1 MNAFPDNDEFYRDHE
16 SDNDSEV
23 EDEITITTEF
33 QTSIREF
40 KDIDKEILE
49 YSKKLR
55 ELRKLKKQREVYIID
70 FMKNIDE
77 EAIEMRDGYLAV
89 HKTERKVSL
98 SMKFLRSLVIEVY
111 GDNSKLDKFMELVQN
126 RPKKDY
132 FSLKMKK
139 SI

>member
-1 MNAFPDNDEFYRDHE
+1 MNPFPDNDEFYRE
-16 SDNDSEV
+16 PEYESEV

-33 QTSIREF
+33 QNTIKEF
-40 KDIDKEILE
+40 KTIDKEIFE

-55 ELRKLKKQREVYIID
+55 ELRKLKKEREVFIID

-89 HKTERKVSL
+89 HKTERKVTL
-98 SMKFLRSLVIEVY
+98 SMKFLRQLVVEVY
-111 GDNSKLDKFMELVQN
+111 GDNERLDKFMELVQN